1 MPPKKEEIKVELKPG
16 LKYAGVD
23 KPEPEVWEA
32 GTDIEWTLKT
42 NEGQDLRF
50 KYLFIDG
57 HQFSVNGSAKDGD
70 TFKKVTVKPKT
81 ITAKDKKKDEP
92 EDFYYVIVIEET
104 NNPEVTYIVMAN
116 TGGPHVITGGN
127 PVIRN
132 R

>member
-16 LKYAGVD
+16 RKYAGVD
-23 KPEPEVWEA
+23 RPEPEVSEA
-32 GTDIEWTLKT
+32 GTDIEWTLDTKD
-42 NEGQDLRF
+42 GQDLRF

-57 HQFSVNGSAKDGD
+57 RQFSVNGSAKDGD

-81 ITAKDKKKDEP
+81 IKAKDHVAGE

-116 TGGPHVITGGN
+116 TEDPHVITGGH

-132 R
+132 K